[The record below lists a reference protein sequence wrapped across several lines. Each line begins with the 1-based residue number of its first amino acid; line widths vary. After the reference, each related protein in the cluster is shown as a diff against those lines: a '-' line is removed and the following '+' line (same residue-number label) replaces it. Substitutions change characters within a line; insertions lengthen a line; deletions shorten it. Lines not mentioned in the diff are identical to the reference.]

1 MRFIY
6 ARSEMAPEM
15 VNSINKA
22 QFRAIIRD
30 NLTVIGYIAFNIA
43 IAPAF
48 WANPDDVADAVQ
60 AVCRSI

>member
-48 WANPDDVADAVQ
+48 
-60 AVCRSI
+60 